1 MIKDQILRLFD
12 VNYCKLLVQST
23 NKYDHSQGVFLLP
36 NLNEYYIKQ
45 YKRNWF
51 IASHLMKNN
60 KPIAFALFAIEL
72 TEIEAAKD
80 GALIRQ

>member
-1 MIKDQILRLFD
+1 M
-12 VNYCKLLVQST
+12 
-23 NKYDHSQGVFLLP
+23 
-36 NLNEYYIKQ
+36 
-45 YKRNWF
+45 WF

-80 GALIRQ
+80 AASIR